1 MQALGVAIGA
11 VLSVVLAAVEA
22 RADYPDRTIRMVVPF
37 APGGAFDAIG
47 RGWAEQ
53 VLIKT
58 ESRIDVP
65 KR

>member
-37 APGGAFDAIG
+37 APGGANNSVARLVVG
-47 RGWAEQ
+47 
-53 VLIKT
+53 
-58 ESRIDVP
+58 
-65 KR
+65 